1 MFFSQK
7 VADDMGYQ
15 VSLPRLTHESSTHR
29 PFKLSNIPEVDG
41 SGGSSFLLGPFL
53 VVTFQGL
60 LLAVYKTS
68 GGVFSFPWLQP
79 R

>member
-29 PFKLSNIPEVDG
+29 PFKLSNIPEVDAPAAV
-41 SGGSSFLLGPFL
+41 FLGPLL
-53 VVTFQGL
+53 VVSFQGL